1 MAIKKYFASKDASI
15 TNAYKSDLI
24 NRATGSNMGR
34 ADILEVFSIYGQ
46 ADSGSTELMRT
57 LIEFPITSITT
68 DRSLGKIPASGNVNF
83 YLNVYNAAHGLTL
96 PRNYTLQV
104 LPVSR
109 SWEEGNGLDMEDYSD
124 LTYNGIGT
132 NWVNA
137 SSGTA
142 WTNVGGDFHASPIFT
157 QSFDQGYEHLSVNV
171 SSLVE
176 EWLNGTKQ
184 NYGIAIKLTSSNEA
198 YFSSSTGTAS
208 GSIPHN
214 PNGAETSYYT
224 KKFFARSSEHFFFRP
239 TLEAR
244 WDSTV
249 KDDRNNFYLSS
260 ANVPASDNLNTIYL
274 YNYSRGRLVNIPSI
288 GTGSI
293 YVKIYD
299 SASGSSTI
307 TTTPNNPVTGGWVST
322 GIYSASF
329 ALDTTSS
336 QVFDRWFNSTLTTCF
351 HTGSIDTIEYDS
363 YDYAPYT
370 KYINK
375 ITNLRQSYGNTE
387 VARFNIF
394 TRPKDWNPNI
404 YTVATS
410 EIVSTIIQSGSY
422 KIYRLVDNLEIVPL
436 STGSSDYFS
445 RLSYNV
451 NGNYFDLDMSL
462 LEPGYAYG
470 IKLSYYNDAISTW
483 IEQNELFK
491 FRVDAER
498 T

>member
-1 MAIKKYFASKDASI
+1 MAIKKYFASKDSSI
-15 TNAYKSDLI
+15 TNAYKSNLTT
-24 NRATGSNMGR
+24 RATGSNMGR

-46 ADSGSTELMRT
+46 AESGSTELMRS
-57 LIEFPITSITT
+57 LLEFPVASIVA
-68 DRSLGKIPASGNVNF
+68 DRSIGRIPASGNVNF

-96 PRNYTLQV
+96 PRNYTLEV

-109 SWEEGNGLDMEDYSD
+109 TWEEGNGLDMEDYSD
-124 LTYNGIGT
+124 STYNSIGV

-142 WTNVGGDFHASPIFT
+142 WTKVGGDFDTNSIFT
-157 QSFDQGYEHLSVNV
+157 QSFDQGYEHLKLDI

-176 EWLNGTKQ
+176 QWISGAKN

-198 YFSSSTGTAS
+198 YYSSSTGADS
-208 GSIPHN
+208 SSIPHN
-214 PNGAETSYYT
+214 PNGAQTSYYT
-224 KKFFARSSEHFFFRP
+224 KKFFSRSSEYFFFRP

-260 ANVPASDNLNTIYL
+260 ANVPAQDNLNTIYL
-274 YNYSRGRLVNIPSI
+274 YNYSRGRLVNIPSV

-299 SASGSSTI
+299 DASGSTQI

-322 GIYSASF
+322 GVYSASF
-329 ALDTTSS
+329 ALATTAS
-336 QVFDRWFNSTLTTCF
+336 QVFDRWFDSTLTTCF
-351 HTGSIDTIEYDS
+351 HTGAIDTIEYDS
-363 YDYAPYT
+363 SDYAQNT

-375 ITNLRQSYGNTE
+375 IINLKQSYGTNE
-387 VARFNIF
+387 IARFNIF

-410 EIVSTIIQSGSY
+410 EIVPTIIPSGSY
-422 KIYRLVDNLEIVPL
+422 KLYRLVDNLEIIPF
-436 STGSSDYFS
+436 STGSNEYFS
-445 RLSYNV
+445 HLSYDV
-451 NGNYFDLDMSL
+451 NGNYFDLDMSI
-462 LEPGYAYG
+462 LEPGYSYG
-470 IKLSYYNDAISTW
+470 IKLCYYNGAISMW

-491 FRVDAER
+491 FRVDAEHI
-498 T
+498 

>member
-15 TNAYKSDLI
+15 TNAYKADLE

-46 ADSGSTELMRT
+46 ADSGSTELMRS
-57 LIEFPITSITT
+57 LLEFPVSNIIS
-68 DRSLGKIPASGNVNF
+68 DRSAGTIPVSGSVKF

-104 LPVSR
+104 IPVSR
-109 SWEEGNGLDMEDYSD
+109 SWQEGNGLDMEDYSD
-124 LTYNGIGT
+124 STYNGIGV

-142 WTNVGGDFHASPIFT
+142 WTKVGGDFHTSPIFT
-157 QSFDQGYEHLSVNV
+157 QSFDEGYEHLKLDV

-176 EWLNGTKQ
+176 QWINGTKI
-184 NYGIAIKLTSSNEA
+184 NYGVAIKLTSSNEA
-198 YFSSSTGTAS
+198 YYSSSTGLDFN
-208 GSIPHN
+208 SIPHN
-214 PNGAETSYYT
+214 PSGAETSYYT
-224 KKFFARSSEHFFFRP
+224 KKFFSRSSEYFFFRP

-260 ANVPASDNLNTIYL
+260 ANVPAEDNLNTIYL

-288 GTGSI
+288 GTGNI
-293 YVKIYD
+293 YVKVY
-299 SASGSSTI
+299 SNPSGSTQI
-307 TTTPNNPVTGGWVST
+307 TTTPNSPVTGGWVST
-322 GIYSASF
+322 GVYSASF
-329 ALDTTSS
+329 ALNTTAS
-336 QVFDRWFNSTLTTCF
+336 QVFDRWFNSALTTCF
-351 HTGSIDTIEYDS
+351 HTGAIDTIEYDS
-363 YDYAPYT
+363 YDYAPHT
-370 KYINK
+370 KYFNK
-375 ITNLRQSYGNTE
+375 IINLKQSYGSNE
-387 VARFNIF
+387 IARFKIF

-410 EIVSTIIQSGSY
+410 EVVPTIIESGSY
-422 KIYRLVDNLEIVPL
+422 KVYRLVDNLEVIPY
-436 STGSSDYFS
+436 STGSQEYYTN
-445 RLSYNV
+445 LSFDV

-470 IKLSYYNDAISTW
+470 IKLCYYNGATFSW

-491 FRVDAER
+491 FRVDKEH